1 MLWEHS
7 TIELS
12 AFKLNIVKSIK
23 VLILNAMKYK
33 SLIINNPED
42 LMFGIAPKPVKTR
55 RGLEIGGGQVYAE
68 LNFTLP
74 IMSINESTLERVY
87 EHYREIAEGA
97 LERAVHLDSKGVVL
111 EFETLLEMTKNPSI
125 GVEIVKI
132 MNEICEKYY
141 QNYGLKS
148 EIRLTP
154 NDLREFERP
163 ARQRSSEY
171 LEPMMELFERGMIVG
186 GDLLSIESTGG
197 KEVSDEA
204 LMMCD
209 VKGMVFALSVLGVR
223 DMRFLWQKIVSVA
236 NKHGKIAAGDS
247 ACGFANTAMVL
258 AEKKYIPKVFATIVR
273 VISVVRSIVAM
284 EEGAVGPDKDCG
296 YEGPFLKAITG
307 IPISME
313 GKTAACAHLSPLGNI
328 ASACADL
335 WSNESVQNI
344 KLLSGMAPTAYFEQL
359 EYDARLMNEALR
371 AGKMHCN
378 VLQQLLVASDV
389 YTDPQA
395 LILSPENVIRIS
407 KELVKGESYVANAKN
422 GALAALDII
431 EEALRSGKM
440 KLPEMETSYLPILRD
455 DLNSIPDNESEFV
468 EMMLP
473 IIDQSKFIPAEY
485 GL

>member
-1 MLWEHS
+1 MR
-7 TIELS
+7 
-12 AFKLNIVKSIK
+12 
-23 VLILNAMKYK
+23 YK
-33 SLIINNPED
+33 NLVINDPAE
-42 LMFGIAPKPVKTR
+42 LMFGLAPKPVTTR
-55 RGLEIGGGQVYAE
+55 RGLVIGGGQVYAE

-74 IMSINESTLERVY
+74 MMSINHSTLGEVY
-87 EHYREIAEGA
+87 SHYRQIAEGA
-97 LERAVHLDSKGVVL
+97 LERAVHLNSKGVVL
-111 EFETLLEMTKNPSI
+111 ELETLLEMTKTPDI

-132 MNEICEKYY
+132 MNEVCEKYY
-141 QNYGLKS
+141 QKYGLAS

-163 ARQRSSEY
+163 ARQRSSAW
-171 LEPMMELFERGMIVG
+171 LEPMMELFERGMLAG

-197 KEVSDEA
+197 KEVSDDA

-209 VKGMVFALSVLGVR
+209 VKGVMFALSVLGVR
-223 DMRFLWQKIVSVA
+223 DMQFLWQKIVTLA
-236 NKHGKIAAGDS
+236 NRHGKIAAGDS

-258 AEKKYIPKVFATIVR
+258 AEKKYIPKVFAALVR
-273 VISVVRSIVAM
+273 VISVVRSVVAM

-371 AGKMHCN
+371 MGKMHCQ
-378 VLQQLLVASDV
+378 VLQQLLVGSDV

-395 LILSPENVIRIS
+395 LILSPDNVIRIS
-407 KELVKGESYVANAKN
+407 KELIKGDSYVASARN
-422 GALAALDII
+422 GALTALDII
-431 EEALRSGKM
+431 EEALQSGKL
-440 KLPEMETSYLPILRD
+440 KLSEMETSYLPIFRD
-455 DLNSIPDNESEFV
+455 DLNSIPDLESDFI

-473 IIDQSKFIPAEY
+473 VLDPGKFILSEY

>member
-1 MLWEHS
+1 
-7 TIELS
+7 
-12 AFKLNIVKSIK
+12 
-23 VLILNAMKYK
+23 MKYK
-33 SLIINNPED
+33 DIIITNPEQ
-42 LMFGIAPKPVKTR
+42 LIFGIAPNPVKTR

-74 IMSINESTLERVY
+74 VMSINENTLTEVY
-87 EHYREIAEGA
+87 THYREIAEGA
-97 LERAVHLDSKGVVL
+97 LERALHLGSKGVVL
-111 EFETLLEMTKNPSI
+111 ELETLLEMTKTPQI
-125 GVEIVKI
+125 GIEIVKI
-132 MNEICEKYY
+132 MNEVCEKYY
-141 QNYGLKS
+141 QNHGLAS

-163 ARQRSSEY
+163 AKQRTSQY
-171 LEPMMELFERGMIVG
+171 LEPMFELFERGSMEG

-209 VKGMVFALSVLGVR
+209 IKGMVFSLAVLGVR
-223 DMRFLWQKIVSVA
+223 DMQFLWKKIVDVA

-258 AEKKYIPKVFATIVR
+258 AEKKYIPKVFAAVVR

-284 EEGAVGPDKDCG
+284 EEGAVGPDKDCA

-313 GKTAACAHLSPLGNI
+313 GKTAACAHLSPIGNI
-328 ASACADL
+328 ASASCDL

-344 KLLSGMAPTAYFEQL
+344 KLLSGMAPTAYLEQL
-359 EYDARLMNEALR
+359 EYDVRLMNEALK
-371 AGKMHCN
+371 AGKVHRD
-378 VLQQLLVASDV
+378 VLQQLLVSSDI

-395 LILSPENVIRIS
+395 LILAPDNVIRIS
-407 KELVKGESYVANAKN
+407 KELIKGDSYVANAKN
-422 GALAALDII
+422 GALVTLDII
-431 EEALRSGKM
+431 EEAIQSGKM
-440 KLPEMETSYLPILRD
+440 KLSEMEISYLPIMRD
-455 DLNSIPDNESEFV
+455 ELSSIPDNESDFV

-473 IIDQSKFIPAEY
+473 LIKQDKFIPAEY

>member
-1 MLWEHS
+1 
-7 TIELS
+7 
-12 AFKLNIVKSIK
+12 
-23 VLILNAMKYK
+23 MKYK
-33 SLIINNPED
+33 NLVINNPDE
-42 LMFGIAPKPVKTR
+42 LTFGIAPKPVKTR
-55 RGLEIGGGQVYAE
+55 RGLLIGGGQVYAE

-74 IMSINESTLERVY
+74 MMSINDNTLKEVY
-87 EHYREIAEGA
+87 AHYREIAEGA
-97 LERAVHLDSKGVVL
+97 LERAVHLNSKGVVL
-111 EFETLLEMTKNPSI
+111 EFETLLEMTKTPDI

-132 MNEICEKYY
+132 MNEVCERYY
-141 QNYGLKS
+141 HKHGLAS

-163 ARQRSSEY
+163 ARQRSSAY
-171 LEPMMELFERGMIVG
+171 LEPMMELFERGMIAG

-197 KEVSDEA
+197 KEVSDDA

-209 VKGMVFALSVLGVR
+209 VKGLMFALTVLGVR
-223 DMRFLWQKIVSVA
+223 DMQFLWHKIVTLG
-236 NKHGKIAAGDS
+236 NKHGKISAGDS

-258 AEKKYIPKVFATIVR
+258 AEKKYIPKVFAALVR

-313 GKTAACAHLSPLGNI
+313 GKTAACAHLSPIGNI

-371 AGKMHCN
+371 LGKMQCH
-378 VLQQLLVASDV
+378 VLQQLLVGSDV

-407 KELVKGESYVANAKN
+407 KELIKGDSYVANARN

-431 EEALRSGKM
+431 EEAFQSGKL
-440 KLPEMETSYLPILRD
+440 KLSEMETAYLPAFRD
-455 DLNSIPDNESEFV
+455 DLNSIPDSENEFIA
-468 EMMLP
+468 MMLP
-473 IIDQSKFIPAEY
+473 VIDPGKFILSEY

>member
-1 MLWEHS
+1 
-7 TIELS
+7 
-12 AFKLNIVKSIK
+12 
-23 VLILNAMKYK
+23 MKYK
-33 SLIINNPED
+33 SLVITNPAD
-42 LMFGIAPKPVKTR
+42 LMFGKAPNPVKTR

-74 IMSINESTLERVY
+74 TMSINSNTLDRVNQ
-87 EHYREIAEGA
+87 HYREIAEGA
-97 LERAVHLDSKGVVL
+97 LERAVDLNSKGVVL
-111 EFETLLEMTKNPSI
+111 EFETLLEMTKTPAI
-125 GVEIVKI
+125 GIELVKI
-132 MNEICEKYY
+132 MNEVCENYY
-141 QNYGLKS
+141 QKHGLKS

-163 ARQRSSEY
+163 AKQRTSAY
-171 LEPMMELFERGMIVG
+171 LEPMMELFEQGMLAG

-209 VKGMVFALSVLGVR
+209 IKTTMFALSVLGVR
-223 DMRFLWQKIVSVA
+223 DMQFLWGKITDLA
-236 NKHGKIAAGDS
+236 DKHGKIAAGDS

-258 AEKKYIPKVFATIVR
+258 AEKKYIPKVFAALVR

-284 EEGAVGPDKDCG
+284 EEGAIGPDKDCG

-313 GKTAACAHLSPLGNI
+313 GKTAACAHFSPIGNI
-328 ASACADL
+328 ASACTDL

-344 KLLSGMAPTAYFEQL
+344 KLLSGMAPTAYLEQL

-371 AGKMHCN
+371 AGDMHSS
-378 VLQQLLVASDV
+378 VLQQLLVSSDI

-395 LILSPENVIRIS
+395 LVLAPENVIRIS
-407 KELVKGESYVANAKN
+407 KALITGDSYVANAKN
-422 GALAALDII
+422 GALEALDII
-431 EEALRSGKM
+431 EEAIAEGKM
-440 KLPEMETSYLPILRD
+440 KLGDLEATYLPILRE
-455 DLNSIPDNESEFV
+455 DLNTIPEDESQFV

-473 IIDQSKFIPAEY
+473 MLDQSKFILSEY

>member
-1 MLWEHS
+1 
-7 TIELS
+7 
-12 AFKLNIVKSIK
+12 
-23 VLILNAMKYK
+23 MKYK
-33 SLIINNPED
+33 HLIINSADE
-42 LMFGIAPKPVKTR
+42 LMFGRAPKPVKTR

-74 IMSINESTLERVY
+74 VMSINQNTLQEVY
-87 EHYREIAEGA
+87 AHYREIAEGA
-97 LERAVHLDSKGVVL
+97 LERALHLESKGVVL
-111 EFETLLEMTKNPSI
+111 ELETLLEMTKTPAI
-125 GVEIVKI
+125 GVEIVKV
-132 MNEICEKYY
+132 MNEICERYF
-141 QNYGLKS
+141 QVHGLKS

-163 ARQRSSEY
+163 AKQRTSAF
-171 LEPMMELFERGMIVG
+171 LNPMMELFEQGALAG

-197 KEVSDEA
+197 KEVSDDA
-204 LMMCD
+204 LMNCD
-209 VKGMVFALSVLGVR
+209 IKTILFALAVLGVR
-223 DMRFLWQKIVSVA
+223 DMQFLWKKIVGIA
-236 NKHGKIAAGDS
+236 AAQGKIAAGDS

-258 AEKKYIPKVFATIVR
+258 AEKKYIPKVFAALVR
-273 VISVVRSIVAM
+273 VISVVRSVVAM

-313 GKTAACAHLSPLGNI
+313 GKTAACAHLSPIGNI

-344 KLLSGMAPTAYFEQL
+344 KLLSGMAPTAYLEQL

-371 AGKMHCN
+371 AGKLHCN
-378 VLQQLLVASDV
+378 ILQQLLVSSDI

-395 LILSPENVIRIS
+395 LILAPENVIRIS
-407 KELVKGESYVANAKN
+407 KSLITGDSYVANARN
-422 GALAALDII
+422 GALETLNVI
-431 EEALRSGKM
+431 EEALAEGKL
-440 KLPEMETSYLPILRD
+440 KLSELETGYLPYLREE
-455 DLNSIPDNESEFV
+455 LESIPDSESEFV

-473 IIDQSKFIPAEY
+473 LVDQSKFILSEY

>member
-1 MLWEHS
+1 
-7 TIELS
+7 
-12 AFKLNIVKSIK
+12 
-23 VLILNAMKYK
+23 MKYK
-33 SLIINNPED
+33 SLIITNPEN
-42 LMFGIAPKPVKTR
+42 LMFGMAPNPVKTR

-74 IMSINESTLERVY
+74 IMSINESTLSQVY
-87 EHYREIAEGA
+87 AHYREIAEGA
-97 LERAVHLDSKGVVL
+97 LERALHLNSKGVVL
-111 EFETLLEMTKNPSI
+111 EFETLLEMTKTPDI

-132 MNEICEKYY
+132 MNEICENYFQK
-141 QNYGLKS
+141 YGLAS

-163 ARQRSSEY
+163 AKQRSSAY
-171 LEPMMELFERGMIVG
+171 LNPMMELFERGMIAG

-197 KEVSDEA
+197 KEVSDDA
-204 LMMCD
+204 LMNCD
-209 VKGMVFALSVLGVR
+209 IKTVVFALAVLGVR
-223 DMRFLWQKIVSVA
+223 DMQFLWKKIVGLA
-236 NKHGKIAAGDS
+236 ADHGKIAAGDS

-258 AEKKYIPKVFATIVR
+258 AEKKYIPKVFAALVR

-313 GKTAACAHLSPLGNI
+313 GKTACCAHLSPLGNI
-328 ASACADL
+328 ASACCDL

-344 KLLSGMAPTAYFEQL
+344 KLLSGMAPTAYMEQL
-359 EYDARLMNEALR
+359 EYDARLMNEALC
-371 AGKMHCN
+371 AGKLHRDI
-378 VLQQLLVASDV
+378 LQQLLVSSDV

-407 KELVKGESYVANAKN
+407 KELIKGDSYVANAKN
-422 GALAALDII
+422 GALVALDII
-431 EEALRSGKM
+431 EEALASGKM
-440 KLPEMETSYLPILRD
+440 RLSEMETIYLPILRE
-455 DLNSIPDNESEFV
+455 DLESIPENESDFV

-473 IIDQSKFIPAEY
+473 LIDPGKFIPAEY

>member
-1 MLWEHS
+1 
-7 TIELS
+7 
-12 AFKLNIVKSIK
+12 
-23 VLILNAMKYK
+23 MKYK

-42 LMFGIAPKPVKTR
+42 LMFGKAPKPVKTR

-74 IMSINESTLERVY
+74 IMSINDSTLKEVY

-97 LERAVHLDSKGVVL
+97 LERALHLESKGVVL
-111 EFETLLEMTKNPSI
+111 ELETLLEMTKTPTI
-125 GVEIVKI
+125 GIEIVKV
-132 MNEICEKYY
+132 MNEICENYY

-163 ARQRSSEY
+163 ARQRTSQY
-171 LEPMMELFERGMIVG
+171 LEPMMELFEKGALAG

-197 KEVSDEA
+197 KEVSDDA
-204 LMMCD
+204 LMNCD
-209 VKGMVFALSVLGVR
+209 IKTVMFALSVLGVR
-223 DMRFLWQKIVSVA
+223 DMQFLWKKIVDVA
-236 NKHGKIAAGDS
+236 NKQGKIAAGDS

-258 AEKKYIPKVFATIVR
+258 AEKKYIPKVFAALVR

-313 GKTAACAHLSPLGNI
+313 GKTAACAHLSPIGNI

-344 KLLSGMAPTAYFEQL
+344 KLLSGMAPTAYMEQL
-359 EYDARLMNEALR
+359 EYDARLMNEALK
-371 AGKMHCN
+371 AGKLHCS
-378 VLQQLLVASDV
+378 VLQQLLVSSDI

-395 LILSPENVIRIS
+395 LILAPENVIRIS
-407 KELVKGESYVANAKN
+407 RELIKGDSYVANARN
-422 GALAALDII
+422 GALVTIDII
-431 EEALRSGKM
+431 EEAIALGRL
-440 KLPEMETSYLPILRD
+440 KLSDMEISYLPYMREELE
-455 DLNSIPDNESEFV
+455 SIPENESDFV

-473 IIDQSKFIPAEY
+473 LVDQSKFILSEY

>member
-1 MLWEHS
+1 
-7 TIELS
+7 
-12 AFKLNIVKSIK
+12 
-23 VLILNAMKYK
+23 MKYK
-33 SLIINNPED
+33 NLIVNDPAE

-55 RGLEIGGGQVYAE
+55 RGLLIGGGQVYAE

-74 IMSINESTLERVY
+74 MMSINSNTLQDVY
-87 EHYREIAEGA
+87 AHYREIAEGA
-97 LERAVHLDSKGVVL
+97 LEHAVHLNSKGVVL
-111 EFETLLEMTKNPSI
+111 EFETLLEMTKTPDI

-132 MNEICEKYY
+132 MNGICEKYY
-141 QNYGLKS
+141 QNHGLAS

-163 ARQRSSEY
+163 AKQRSSAY
-171 LEPMMELFERGMIVG
+171 LEPMMELFERGMLAG

-209 VKGMVFALSVLGVR
+209 LKGVLFALSVLGVR
-223 DMRFLWQKIVSVA
+223 DMHFLWQKIVA
-236 NKHGKIAAGDS
+236 LAGTHGKIAAGDS
-247 ACGFANTAMVL
+247 ACGFGNTAMVL
-258 AEKKYIPKVFATIVR
+258 AEKKYIPKVFAALVR

-284 EEGAVGPDKDCG
+284 EEGAVGPDKDCA

-313 GKTAACAHLSPLGNI
+313 GKTAACAHLSPVGNI
-328 ASACADL
+328 ASACTDL

-359 EYDARLMNEALR
+359 EYDSRLMNEALR
-371 AGKMHCN
+371 LGKMHCH
-378 VLQQLLVASDV
+378 VLQQLFVGSDA

-395 LILSPENVIRIS
+395 LILAPENVILIS
-407 KELVKGESYVANAKN
+407 RELVKGDSYVANARN

-431 EEALRSGKM
+431 EEASQSGRLRLSD
-440 KLPEMETSYLPILRD
+440 MEKNYLPIFREE
-455 DLNSIPDNESEFV
+455 LNSIPESEEEFI

-473 IIDQSKFIPAEY
+473 LLDPGKFILSEY

>member
-1 MLWEHS
+1 
-7 TIELS
+7 
-12 AFKLNIVKSIK
+12 
-23 VLILNAMKYK
+23 MKYK
-33 SLIINNPED
+33 SLTITKPED
-42 LMFGIAPKPVKTR
+42 LMFGIAPKPVYTR
-55 RGLEIGGGQVYAE
+55 RGLKIGGGQVYSE

-74 IMSINESTLERVY
+74 VMSINDNTLKEVY
-87 EHYREIAEGA
+87 THYREIAEGA
-97 LERAVHLDSKGVVL
+97 LERAVELNSKGVVL
-111 EFETLLEMTKNPSI
+111 ELETLLEMTKTPEI
-125 GVEIVKI
+125 GIEIVKI
-132 MNEICEKYY
+132 MNEVCEKYY
-141 QNYGLKS
+141 QKHGLPS

-163 ARQRSSEY
+163 AKQRTSAL
-171 LEPMMELFERGMIVG
+171 LEPMMELFEQGMIEG

-209 VKGMVFALSVLGVR
+209 VKGVMFALSVLGVR
-223 DMRFLWQKIVSVA
+223 DMQFLWKKIVGLA

-258 AEKKYIPKVFATIVR
+258 AEKKYIPRVFAALVR

-313 GKTAACAHLSPLGNI
+313 GKTAACAHLSPIGNI
-328 ASACADL
+328 ACACADL

-344 KLLSGMAPTAYFEQL
+344 KLLSGMAPTAYLEQL
-359 EYDARLMNEALR
+359 EYDSRLLNEALK
-371 AGKMHCN
+371 AGQ
-378 VLQQLLVASDV
+378 VPRQILQQLLVSSDI

-407 KELVKGESYVANAKN
+407 KELIKGESYVANAKN

-431 EEALRSGKM
+431 EEALQEGKM
-440 KLPEMETSYLPILRD
+440 KLSEMESSYLPILRD
-455 DLNSIPDNESEFV
+455 DLNSIPDTESEFI

-473 IIDQSKFIPAEY
+473 LIDGSKFIPVEY

>member
-1 MLWEHS
+1 
-7 TIELS
+7 
-12 AFKLNIVKSIK
+12 
-23 VLILNAMKYK
+23 MKYK
-33 SLIINNPED
+33 SLIITNPEE
-42 LMFGIAPKPVKTR
+42 LIFGMAPKPVKTR

-74 IMSINESTLERVY
+74 VMRINEDTLNQVY
-87 EHYREIAEGA
+87 GHYREITEGA
-97 LERAVHLDSKGVVL
+97 LERALHLNSKGIVL
-111 EFETLLEMTKNPSI
+111 EFETLLEMTKTPAI
-125 GVEIVKI
+125 GVEIIKI
-132 MNEICEKYY
+132 MNEICENYY
-141 QNYGLKS
+141 QKYGLAS

-163 ARQRSSEY
+163 ARQRSSQY
-171 LEPMMELFERGMIVG
+171 LEPMFELFEKGMLAG

-197 KEVSDEA
+197 KEVSDDA

-209 VKGMVFALSVLGVR
+209 IKGTMFALTVLGVR
-223 DMRFLWQKIVSVA
+223 DMQFLWKKIVALA
-236 NKHGKIAAGDS
+236 NSHGKIAAGDS

-258 AEKKYIPKVFATIVR
+258 AEKKYIPTVFAAIVR

-284 EEGAVGPDKDCG
+284 EEGAIGPDKDCG

-313 GKTAACAHLSPLGNI
+313 GKTSACAHLSPVGNI

-344 KLLSGMAPTAYFEQL
+344 KLLSGMAPTAYLEQL

-371 AGKMHCN
+371 QGKLHRQI
-378 VLQQLLVASDV
+378 LQSLLISSDI

-395 LILSPENVIRIS
+395 LILAPENVIRIS
-407 KELVKGESYVANAKN
+407 KELIKGDTYVANARN

-431 EEALRSGKM
+431 EEAWKSGKM
-440 KLPEMETSYLPILRD
+440 RLSDMETAYIPLIRE
-455 DLNSIPDNESEFV
+455 DLSSIPDSESDFI

-473 IIDQSKFIPAEY
+473 LLDTTKFNLPEY

>member
-1 MLWEHS
+1 
-7 TIELS
+7 
-12 AFKLNIVKSIK
+12 
-23 VLILNAMKYK
+23 MKYK
-33 SLIINNPED
+33 SLIITNSED
-42 LMFGIAPKPVKTR
+42 LMFGIAPNPVRTR

-74 IMSINESTLERVY
+74 IMSINDSTLPQVY

-97 LERAVHLDSKGVVL
+97 LSRALELNSKGVVL
-111 EFETLLEMTKNPSI
+111 ELETLLEMTKTPQI
-125 GVEIVKI
+125 GIEIVKI
-132 MNEICEKYY
+132 MNETCEKYY
-141 QNYGLKS
+141 QQHGLAS

-163 ARQRSSEY
+163 AKQRTSQY
-171 LEPMMELFERGMIVG
+171 LEPMMELFEQGMIAG

-197 KEVSDEA
+197 KEVSDDA
-204 LMMCD
+204 LMNCD
-209 VKGMVFALSVLGVR
+209 IKTIVFALAVLGVR
-223 DMRFLWQKIVSVA
+223 DMQFLWKKIVALA

-258 AEKKYIPKVFATIVR
+258 AEKKYIPRVFAALVR

-313 GKTAACAHLSPLGNI
+313 GKTAACAHLSPIGNI
-328 ASACADL
+328 ASACCDL

-344 KLLSGMAPTAYFEQL
+344 KLLSGMAPTAYMEQL
-359 EYDARLMNEALR
+359 EYDARLMNQALI
-371 AGKMHCN
+371 AGTVPSHI
-378 VLQQLLVASDV
+378 LQQLLVASDV

-407 KELVKGESYVANAKN
+407 KELVKGDSYVANARN
-422 GALAALDII
+422 GALAALNII
-431 EEALRSGKM
+431 EEALASGKM
-440 KLPEMETSYLPILRD
+440 KLSEMETCYLPILRD
-455 DLNSIPDNESEFV
+455 ELNSIPDSESDFV

-473 IIDQSKFIPAEY
+473 LLDQSKFIMAEY

>member
-1 MLWEHS
+1 
-7 TIELS
+7 
-12 AFKLNIVKSIK
+12 
-23 VLILNAMKYK
+23 MKYK
-33 SLIINNPED
+33 NLVITNPED
-42 LMFGIAPKPVKTR
+42 LMFGIAPNPVTTR
-55 RGLEIGGGQVYAE
+55 RGLAIGGGQVYAE

-74 IMSINESTLERVY
+74 VMSINDSTLNEVY
-87 EHYREIAEGA
+87 GHYRQIAEGA
-97 LERAVHLDSKGVVL
+97 LERAVQLGSKGVVL
-111 EFETLLEMTKNPSI
+111 ELETLLEMTKTPSI

-132 MNEICEKYY
+132 MNEICENYY
-141 QNYGLKS
+141 QKFGLKS

-163 ARQRSSEY
+163 AKQRTTKY
-171 LEPMMELFERGMIVG
+171 LDPMMELFENGSIAG

-197 KEVSDEA
+197 KEVSDDA
-204 LMMCD
+204 LMNCD
-209 VKGMVFALSVLGVR
+209 IKTIVFALSVLGVR
-223 DMRFLWQKIVSVA
+223 DMQFLWKKIVAVA
-236 NKHGKIAAGDS
+236 NKNGKIAAGDS

-258 AEKKYIPKVFATIVR
+258 AEKKYIPRVFAALVR

-284 EEGAVGPDKDCG
+284 EEGAIGPDKDCG
-296 YEGPFLKAITG
+296 YEGPFLKVITG

-313 GKTAACAHLSPLGNI
+313 GKTAACAHLSPIGNI
-328 ASACADL
+328 ASACTDL

-344 KLLSGMAPTAYFEQL
+344 KLLSGMAPTAYMEQL

-371 AGKMHCN
+371 AGKLHSSI
-378 VLQQLLVASDV
+378 LQQLLVASDV

-407 KELVKGESYVANAKN
+407 KELVKGDSYVANARN

-431 EEALRSGKM
+431 DEALLSGKM
-440 KLPEMETSYLPILRD
+440 ILSDMETFYLPLLRE
-455 DLNSIPDNESEFV
+455 DLESIPDNESDFV

-473 IIDQSKFIPAEY
+473 NIDQSKFILAEY

>member
-1 MLWEHS
+1 
-7 TIELS
+7 
-12 AFKLNIVKSIK
+12 
-23 VLILNAMKYK
+23 MKYK
-33 SLIINNPED
+33 HLIINSADE
-42 LMFGIAPKPVKTR
+42 LMFGRAPKPVKTR

-74 IMSINESTLERVY
+74 VMSINQNTLQEVY
-87 EHYREIAEGA
+87 AHYREIAEGA
-97 LERAVHLDSKGVVL
+97 LERALHLESKGVVL
-111 EFETLLEMTKNPSI
+111 ELETLLEMTKTPAI
-125 GVEIVKI
+125 GVEIVKV
-132 MNEICEKYY
+132 MNEICERYF
-141 QNYGLKS
+141 QVHGLKS

-163 ARQRSSEY
+163 AKQRTSAF
-171 LEPMMELFERGMIVG
+171 LNPMMELFEQGALAG

-197 KEVSDEA
+197 KEVSDDA
-204 LMMCD
+204 LMNCD
-209 VKGMVFALSVLGVR
+209 IKTVLFALAVLGVR
-223 DMRFLWQKIVSVA
+223 DMQYLWKKIVGIA
-236 NKHGKIAAGDS
+236 AAHEKIAAGDS

-258 AEKKYIPKVFATIVR
+258 AEKKYIPKVFAALVR
-273 VISVVRSIVAM
+273 VISVVRSVVAM

-313 GKTAACAHLSPLGNI
+313 GKTAACAHLSPIGNI

-344 KLLSGMAPTAYFEQL
+344 KLLSGMAPTAYLEQL

-371 AGKMHCN
+371 AGKLHCN
-378 VLQQLLVASDV
+378 ILQQLLVSSDI

-395 LILSPENVIRIS
+395 LILAPENVIRIS
-407 KELVKGESYVANAKN
+407 KSLITGDSYVANARN
-422 GALAALDII
+422 GALETLNVI
-431 EEALRSGKM
+431 EEALADGKL
-440 KLPEMETSYLPILRD
+440 KLSELETGYLPYLREE
-455 DLNSIPDNESEFV
+455 LESIPDSESDFV

-473 IIDQSKFIPAEY
+473 LVDQSKFILSEY

>member
-1 MLWEHS
+1 
-7 TIELS
+7 
-12 AFKLNIVKSIK
+12 
-23 VLILNAMKYK
+23 MKYK
-33 SLIINNPED
+33 NLVINNPHL
-42 LMFGIAPKPVKTR
+42 LMFGIAPNPVKTP
-55 RGLEIGGGQVYAE
+55 RGLVIGGGQVYAE

-74 IMSINESTLERVY
+74 IMSINNSTLPEVY
-87 EHYREIAEGA
+87 EHYRQIAEGA
-97 LERAVHLDSKGVVL
+97 LERAVDLNSKGVVL
-111 EFETLLEMTKNPSI
+111 ELETLLEMTKTPQI
-125 GVEIVKI
+125 GIEIVKI
-132 MNEICEKYY
+132 MNDICEKYHRK
-141 QNYGLKS
+141 YGLAS

-163 ARQRSSEY
+163 AKQRTSQY
-171 LEPMMELFERGMIVG
+171 LEPMMELFEQGMIAG

-197 KEVSDEA
+197 KEVSDDA
-204 LMMCD
+204 LMNCD
-209 VKGMVFALSVLGVR
+209 IKTIVFALAVLGVR
-223 DMRFLWQKIVSVA
+223 DMQFLWAKIVSLA
-236 NKHGKIAAGDS
+236 NQHGKIAAGDS

-258 AEKKYIPKVFATIVR
+258 AEKKYIPRVFAALVR

-313 GKTAACAHLSPLGNI
+313 GKTAACAHLSPIGNI
-328 ASACADL
+328 ASACCDL

-344 KLLSGMAPTAYFEQL
+344 KLLSGMAPTAYLEQL
-359 EYDARLMNEALR
+359 EYDARLMNQALI
-371 AGKMHCN
+371 AGTVPSHI
-378 VLQQLLVASDV
+378 LQQLLVASDV

-407 KELVKGESYVANAKN
+407 KELVKGDSYVANAKN

-431 EEALRSGKM
+431 DEALASGQM
-440 KLPEMETSYLPILRD
+440 KLSEIELAYLPILRD
-455 DLNSIPDNESEFV
+455 ELSDIPENESDFI

-473 IIDQSKFIPAEY
+473 LLDQSKFIMAEY

>member
-1 MLWEHS
+1 MR
-7 TIELS
+7 
-12 AFKLNIVKSIK
+12 
-23 VLILNAMKYK
+23 YK

-42 LMFGIAPKPVKTR
+42 LMFGTAPKPVITR
-55 RGLEIGGGQVYAE
+55 RGLNIGGGQVYAE

-74 IMSINESTLERVY
+74 VMSINESTLEQVY
-87 EHYREIAEGA
+87 KHYREIAEGA
-97 LERAVHLDSKGVVL
+97 LERALHLNSQGIVL
-111 EFETLLEMTKNPSI
+111 EFETLLEMTETPSI

-132 MNEICEKYY
+132 MNDICENYY
-141 QNYGLKS
+141 QKYGLAS

-163 ARQRSSEY
+163 ARQRSSKH
-171 LEPMMELFERGMIVG
+171 LEPMMELFERGMLAG

-209 VKGMVFALSVLGVR
+209 VKGMVFALAVLGVR
-223 DMRFLWQKIVSVA
+223 DMRFLWQKIVTIA
-236 NKHGKIAAGDS
+236 DKHGKIAAGDS

-258 AEKKYIPKVFATIVR
+258 AEKKYIPKVFATVVR

-344 KLLSGMAPTAYFEQL
+344 KLLSGMAPTAYLEQL

-371 AGKMHCN
+371 AGKMHRE

-407 KELVKGESYVANAKN
+407 RELVKGETYVANAKN
-422 GALAALDII
+422 GALTALDII
-431 EEALRSGKM
+431 EEALGDGKM
-440 KLPEMETSYLPILRD
+440 QLPEMETSYLPVLRD
-455 DLNSIPDNESEFV
+455 DILSIPDDESDFV
-468 EMMLP
+468 DMMLP
-473 IIDQSKFIPAEY
+473 LLDQGKFILTEY

>member
-1 MLWEHS
+1 
-7 TIELS
+7 
-12 AFKLNIVKSIK
+12 
-23 VLILNAMKYK
+23 MKFK
-33 SLIINNPED
+33 SLTITNPAD
-42 LMFGIAPKPVKTR
+42 LMFGIAPYPVKTR
-55 RGLEIGGGQVYAE
+55 RGLIIGGGQVYAE

-74 IMSINESTLERVY
+74 VMSINESTLSQVY
-87 EHYREIAEGA
+87 GHYREIAEGA
-97 LERAVHLDSKGVVL
+97 LERAVQLNSKGVIL
-111 EFETLLEMTKNPSI
+111 ELETLLEMTKTPRI
-125 GVEIVKI
+125 GIEIVKI
-132 MNEICEKYY
+132 MNEICEKYF
-141 QNYGLKS
+141 QKYGLAS

-163 ARQRSSEY
+163 AKQRTSAL
-171 LEPMMELFERGMIVG
+171 LEPMMELFEKGMVEG

-209 VKGMVFALSVLGVR
+209 IRGLVFALSVLGVR
-223 DMRFLWQKIVSVA
+223 DMQFLWNKIVSLA
-236 NKHGKIAAGDS
+236 EKHNRIAAGDS

-258 AEKKYIPKVFATIVR
+258 AEKKYIPRIFAALVR
-273 VISVVRSIVAM
+273 VISVVRSVVAM

-313 GKTAACAHLSPLGNI
+313 GKTAACAHLSPIGNI

-344 KLLSGMAPTAYFEQL
+344 RLLSGMAPTAYLEQL
-359 EYDARLMNEALR
+359 EYDARLMNQALHGGI
-371 AGKMHCN
+371 AHSHM
-378 VLQQLLVASDV
+378 LQQLLVASDV
-389 YTDPQA
+389 FTDPQA

-407 KELVKGESYVANAKN
+407 NELIKGESYVANARN

-431 EEALRSGKM
+431 EEALRSGQM
-440 KLPEMETSYLPILRD
+440 KLPEMETGYIPLLRD
-455 DLNSIPDNESEFV
+455 DLLTIPDHESEFI

-473 IIDQSKFIPAEY
+473 MLDQSKFTPSEY

>member
-1 MLWEHS
+1 
-7 TIELS
+7 
-12 AFKLNIVKSIK
+12 
-23 VLILNAMKYK
+23 MKYK
-33 SLIINNPED
+33 SLKINNPRE
-42 LMFGIAPKPVKTR
+42 LMFGIAPNPVKTR
-55 RGLEIGGGQVYAE
+55 RGLIIGGGQVYSE

-74 IMSINESTLERVY
+74 TMKINSDTLKQVNT
-87 EHYREIAEGA
+87 HYKEIAEGA
-97 LERAVHLDSKGVVL
+97 LERALHLNSKGVIL
-111 EFETLLEMTKNPSI
+111 EFETLLEMTKTPSI
-125 GVEIVKI
+125 GIDIVKI
-132 MNEICEKYY
+132 MNEVCENYY
-141 QNYGLKS
+141 QKHGLKS

-163 ARQRSSEY
+163 ALQRSSQY
-171 LEPMMELFERGMIVG
+171 LEPMWELFEQGMIAG

-209 VKGMVFALSVLGVR
+209 IKGMMFALTVLGVR
-223 DMRFLWQKIVSVA
+223 DMQFIWNKITELA
-236 NKHGKIAAGDS
+236 DKHGKIAAGDS

-258 AEKKYIPKVFATIVR
+258 AEKKYIPKVFAALIR

-284 EEGAVGPDKDCG
+284 EEGAIGPDKDCG

-313 GKTAACAHLSPLGNI
+313 GKTAACAHFSPIGNI
-328 ASACADL
+328 AFACTDL

-344 KLLSGMAPTAYFEQL
+344 KLLSGMAPTAYLEQL
-359 EYDARLMNEALR
+359 EYDVRLSNEALKL
-371 AGKMHCN
+371 GSQHTQIF
-378 VLQQLLVASDV
+378 QQLLVNSDV

-395 LILSPENVIRIS
+395 LVLSPENVIRIS
-407 KELVKGESYVANAKN
+407 GALVKGESYITNAKN
-422 GALAALDII
+422 GALETLNII
-431 EEALRSGKM
+431 EEALDSGQM
-440 KLPEMETSYLPILRD
+440 KLSEMETTYLPLLRD

-473 IIDQSKFIPAEY
+473 LLDQSKFILKEY

>member
-1 MLWEHS
+1 
-7 TIELS
+7 
-12 AFKLNIVKSIK
+12 
-23 VLILNAMKYK
+23 
-33 SLIINNPED
+33 
-42 LMFGIAPKPVKTR
+42 MFGKAPKPVRTR

-74 IMSINESTLERVY
+74 VMSINQNTLQEVY
-87 EHYREIAEGA
+87 THYREIAEGA
-97 LERAVHLDSKGVVL
+97 LERALHLESKGVVL
-111 EFETLLEMTKNPSI
+111 ELETLLEMTKTPAI
-125 GVEIVKI
+125 GVEIVKV
-132 MNEICEKYY
+132 MNEICERYY

-163 ARQRSSEY
+163 ARQRTSQF
-171 LEPMMELFERGMIVG
+171 LVPMMELFELGSIAG

-197 KEVSDEA
+197 KEVSDDA
-204 LMMCD
+204 LMNCD
-209 VKGMVFALSVLGVR
+209 IKTVVFALSVLGVR
-223 DMRFLWQKIVSVA
+223 DMQFLWKKIVDVA
-236 NKHGKIAAGDS
+236 QRNGKIAAGDS

-258 AEKKYIPKVFATIVR
+258 AEKKYIPKVFAALVR

-284 EEGAVGPDKDCG
+284 EEGAIGPDKDCG

-313 GKTAACAHLSPLGNI
+313 GKTAACAHLSPIGNI

-344 KLLSGMAPTAYFEQL
+344 KLLSGMAPTAYLEQL
-359 EYDARLMNEALR
+359 EYDARLMNEALK
-371 AGKMHCN
+371 AGKLHCS
-378 VLQQLLVASDV
+378 VLQQLLVSSDV

-407 KELVKGESYVANAKN
+407 RKLISGDSYVANARN
-422 GALAALDII
+422 GALETLDVI
-431 EEALRSGKM
+431 EDAVAEGKL
-440 KLPEMETSYLPILRD
+440 KLSELEMGYLPYLREE
-455 DLNSIPDNESEFV
+455 LESIPDKESDFI

-473 IIDQSKFIPAEY
+473 LVDQSKFTLSEY